1 MKHLW
6 LGLLLLASTAVAQQ
20 QQKPQLNEDY
30 TFNKTTFAPRPLHY
44 RPDGNSAVVV
54 DGKARF
60 NRALYGAHTGFRV
73 ECSDCTE
80 FGIYLPGMGGNL
92 QLMLPE
98 GA

>member
-6 LGLLLLASTAVAQQ
+6 LGLLMLATTAVAQQ

-54 DGKARF
+54 DGAPVAFAKENETLRF
-60 NRALYGAHTGFRV
+60 ETVAVRDKIEV
-73 ECSDCTE
+73 KIS
-80 FGIYLPGMGGNL
+80 
-92 QLMLPE
+92 
-98 GA
+98 